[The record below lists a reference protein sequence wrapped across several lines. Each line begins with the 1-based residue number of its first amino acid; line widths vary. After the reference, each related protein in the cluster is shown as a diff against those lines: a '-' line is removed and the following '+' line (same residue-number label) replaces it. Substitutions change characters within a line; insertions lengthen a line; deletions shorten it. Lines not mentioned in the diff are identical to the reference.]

1 MVTAERTTSVAGKQ
15 DTPASVQSQAAQ
27 QAHLLRLQMPP
38 EWELTDERF
47 LELCRLNEGW
57 RIEAD
62 GDGGLLIMA
71 PTGPLSSAQ
80 GSSILAQVW
89 VWSDERKSGMAFD
102 SSATFQLPNE
112 DRRMADAA
120 WISDERLAEIAGD
133 DHVIWR
139 TCPDFVVEVR
149 SATDDLAPQ
158 QRKMEM
164 WISQGAR
171 LGWLVDPLEETVWI
185 YRPERDP
192 ERLERPESLTASEI
206 ADDLTI
212 DFNRIWPLRDQ
223 ESETS

>member
-15 DTPASVQSQAAQ
+15 DTPASGQSQAAQ
-27 QAHLLRLQMPP
+27 RAQLLRLQMPA
-38 EWELTDERF
+38 EWELTDEQF

-62 GDGGLLIMA
+62 GEGGLLIMA
-71 PTGPLSSAQ
+71 PTGPDSSEQ
-80 GSSILAQVW
+80 GGRIYSQTLI
-89 VWSDERKSGMAFD
+89 WSDTMAKGRAFE
-102 SSATFQLPNE
+102 SSATFMLPNG
-112 DRRMADAA
+112 DRRMPDAA

-185 YRPERDP
+185 YRPEQEP
-192 ERLERPESLTASEI
+192 ERLERPESVIAVEI

-212 DFNRIWPLRDQ
+212 DFNRLCPPRDQ